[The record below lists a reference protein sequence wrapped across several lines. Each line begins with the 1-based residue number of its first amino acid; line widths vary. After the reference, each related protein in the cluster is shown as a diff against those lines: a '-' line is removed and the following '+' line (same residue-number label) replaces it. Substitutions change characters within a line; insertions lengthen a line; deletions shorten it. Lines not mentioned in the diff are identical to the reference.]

1 MKKASVSTRLHV
13 AFIMRKKW
21 DESGIELGKN
31 VVLMPFHMIFGDA
44 FSYISE
50 GAFMPRF
57 IYSHCIPSIYA
68 SLFFF
73 ENHSISTAN
82 IHSLSYWLG
91 YFESSVNFSVWLEFT
106 VWHSDFKWHFC
117 KHFYAGSILHLN
129 HQGWILFFSEIELG
143 CKLPIS
149 KHRGSCYGLKQLYMH
164 LLRFQKFVSFL
175 PYPTECRRISIP
187 KNGTIKDH
195 IYRKHFHENFCKIK
209 SLIIKVFWS
218 TTSHYTS
225 IKLFR
230 TFLRC
235 FHTCVYQIHI
245 RWQSKKRHFRDL
257 WNVIKYYFWKKN
269 LQYYKTCQNGPTYKY
284 MAAVFRPIVGKIN
297 AGNYRCFCVDPC
309 VYRQQYF
316 PTEKNGSL
324 RGKFI
329 ICSSAFWQKISTCW
343 E

>member
-1 MKKASVSTRLHV
+1 MLKWPIHASEWASHLAIWQLIFNEKSFSLDSLTCCFHY
-13 AFIMRKKW
+13 AKKW
-21 DESGIELGKN
+21 DESGIELGKKCC
-31 VVLMPFHMIFGDA
+31 IDA
-44 FSYISE
+44 LSYDFWGRFFLHISE

-73 ENHSISTAN
+73 ENHSISSAN

-149 KHRGSCYGLKQLYMH
+149 KHRGSCYGFKQLYMH

-175 PYPTECRRISIP
+175 PYPTECRRRRISIP

-218 TTSHYTS
+218 TSHYTS

-257 WNVIKYYFWKKN
+257 WNVIKYYFWKKTCN
-269 LQYYKTCQNGPTYKY
+269 TIKPVKTDLLTSIW
-284 MAAVFRPIVGKIN
+284 R
-297 AGNYRCFCVDPC
+297 RCFDP
-309 VYRQQYF
+309 
-316 PTEKNGSL
+316 
-324 RGKFI
+324 
-329 ICSSAFWQKISTCW
+329 
-343 E
+343 

>member
-1 MKKASVSTRLHV
+1 MLKWPIHASEWASLAIWQLIFNEKSFSFDSLTCCFHY
-13 AFIMRKKW
+13 AKKW

-143 CKLPIS
+143 CKLPI
-149 KHRGSCYGLKQLYMH
+149 
-164 LLRFQKFVSFL
+164 
-175 PYPTECRRISIP
+175 
-187 KNGTIKDH
+187 
-195 IYRKHFHENFCKIK
+195 
-209 SLIIKVFWS
+209 
-218 TTSHYTS
+218 
-225 IKLFR
+225 
-230 TFLRC
+230 
-235 FHTCVYQIHI
+235 
-245 RWQSKKRHFRDL
+245 
-257 WNVIKYYFWKKN
+257 
-269 LQYYKTCQNGPTYKY
+269 
-284 MAAVFRPIVGKIN
+284 
-297 AGNYRCFCVDPC
+297 
-309 VYRQQYF
+309 
-316 PTEKNGSL
+316 
-324 RGKFI
+324 
-329 ICSSAFWQKISTCW
+329 
-343 E
+343 

>member
-1 MKKASVSTRLHV
+1 MKKSSFDSLTCCFHYA
-13 AFIMRKKW
+13 KKW

-106 VWHSDFKWHFC
+106 VWHSNFKWHFC

-175 PYPTECRRISIP
+175 PYPTECRRRKISIP

-225 IKLFR
+225 IKLFQNLFEMFSHLR
-230 TFLRC
+230 VSNSHQVTKQKTTFSGSLKC
-235 FHTCVYQIHI
+235 YQI
-245 RWQSKKRHFRDL
+245 L
-257 WNVIKYYFWKKN
+257 LLEKN
-269 LQYYKTCQNGPTYKY
+269 LQYYKTCQNGPTYK
-284 MAAVFRPIVGKIN
+284 
-297 AGNYRCFCVDPC
+297 
-309 VYRQQYF
+309 
-316 PTEKNGSL
+316 
-324 RGKFI
+324 
-329 ICSSAFWQKISTCW
+329 
-343 E
+343 